1 MIYTTTLNP
10 SIDYIVKVLDF
21 KEGETNRSYYEIK
34 IPGGKGIMVSKLL
47 NNLGI
52 NSRNI
57 GFIGGNT
64 GDFIEKSLREMGIGT
79 DFTKIKDDSRINIKL
94 KTDVET
100 EINAKGPKIT
110 LKEENSFFE
119 KIKNIKE
126 DDLVVLS
133 GSIPN
138 SLSNDFYERIVVEL
152 NKKNIQFII
161 DTTGKKL
168 LKVLKY
174 KPFLI
179 KPNKKELEELFNVE
193 VNSIEEIIVY
203 GRKLL
208 DLGAENVIVS
218 LGAKGAVFVN
228 KDMSIYTPVIKGKLV
243 NSVGA
248 GDSMVG
254 GFIFGIEN
262 KLSVEE
268 SFKWAVASGTATAF
282 SEDIG
287 NREFIEEIYSKV
299 KLIKK

>member
-110 LKEENSFFE
+110 LKEENSF
-119 KIKNIKE
+119 
-126 DDLVVLS
+126 
-133 GSIPN
+133 
-138 SLSNDFYERIVVEL
+138 
-152 NKKNIQFII
+152 
-161 DTTGKKL
+161 
-168 LKVLKY
+168 
-174 KPFLI
+174 
-179 KPNKKELEELFNVE
+179 
-193 VNSIEEIIVY
+193 
-203 GRKLL
+203 
-208 DLGAENVIVS
+208 
-218 LGAKGAVFVN
+218 
-228 KDMSIYTPVIKGKLV
+228 
-243 NSVGA
+243 
-248 GDSMVG
+248 
-254 GFIFGIEN
+254 
-262 KLSVEE
+262 
-268 SFKWAVASGTATAF
+268 
-282 SEDIG
+282 
-287 NREFIEEIYSKV
+287 
-299 KLIKK
+299 

>member
-10 SIDYIVKVLDF
+10 SIDYIVKVLNF
-21 KEGETNRSYYEIK
+21 KEGETNRSHYEMK

-52 NSRNI
+52 NSHNI
-57 GFIGGNT
+57 GFVGGFT
-64 GDFIEKSLREMGIGT
+64 GDFIEKSLKEIGIGT
-79 DFTKIKDDSRINIKL
+79 DFTKIKDDSRINVKL
-94 KTDVET
+94 KTKIET
-100 EINAKGPKIT
+100 EINAKGPKIRPE
-110 LKEENSFFE
+110 EENDFFG

-168 LKVLKY
+168 LRVLKY

-179 KPNKKELEELFNVE
+179 KPNKKELEDLFDVE
-193 VNSIEEIIVY
+193 VNSLEEIIIY
-203 GRKLL
+203 GKKLL
-208 DLGAENVIVS
+208 DLGAKNVIVS
-218 LGAKGAVFVN
+218 LGAQGAVFVN
-228 KDMSIYTPVIKGKLV
+228 KFMSIYAPAIKGKLV

-262 KLSVEE
+262 ELSVEE

-287 NREFIEEIYSKV
+287 SRKFIEEMYSKV
-299 KLIKK
+299 TLIKK